1 MTSLA
6 GAGPWL
12 RTPPTATQSEGIT
25 LFRWSSLST
34 TAADHLGEPILA
46 ATPVSP
52 VPRRAP
58 GFGAWGHEPLVGAQ
72 VRYLVVTAT
81 RVVVYSL
88 DRDLHGPELYRL
100 TRVEI
105 ETSRDAIRGVELD
118 SRWFS
123 RLMTVVFRDG
133 TRWNL
138 EVSLTKRD
146 LWGPVRDELG
156 QLAVRA
162 EATVPSSA

>member
-1 MTSLA
+1 M
-6 GAGPWL
+6 
-12 RTPPTATQSEGIT
+12 T

-34 TAADHLGEPILA
+34 TAANHLGEPILA

-58 GFGAWGHEPLVGAQ
+58 GFGAWGHDPLVGAQ
-72 VRYLVVTAT
+72 VRYLVVTPT

-88 DRDLHGPELYRL
+88 DRDLRGPELYRL

-105 ETSRDAIRGVELD
+105 EAPRDAIRGVELRT
-118 SRWFS
+118 RWFS
-123 RLMTVVFRDG
+123 RLMTVAFRDG

-138 EVSLTKRD
+138 EVSLTKRE

-156 QLAVRA
+156 QLVAQA
-162 EATVPSSA
+162 EATVASSA

>member
-1 MTSLA
+1 M
-6 GAGPWL
+6 
-12 RTPPTATQSEGIT
+12 T

-34 TAADHLGEPILA
+34 TAANHLGEPILA

-58 GFGAWGHEPLVGAQ
+58 GFGAWGHDPLVGAQ
-72 VRYLVVTAT
+72 VRYLVVTPT

-88 DRDLHGPELYRL
+88 DRDLRGPELYRL

-105 ETSRDAIRGVELD
+105 EAPRDAIRGIELRT
-118 SRWFS
+118 RWFS
-123 RLMTVVFRDG
+123 RLMVVAFRDG

-138 EVSLTKRD
+138 EVSLTKRE

-156 QLAVRA
+156 QLAA
-162 EATVPSSA
+162 HGEATVASSA